1 MPVINTNYMNKASF
15 IPILFISLLLS
26 CGGAKEKTSGDEIPQ
41 GNVTFD
47 TYLFVRATVNDTL
60 DCDLVYDTGFLMG
73 SMVDTALVSVMEN
86 FTLSID
92 GRVLEYKNSFPYMP
106 NVKSARGF
114 LAPMYRF
121 NPDTLVW
128 DMNFDRMTL
137 SVTAKDT
144 VPPGAVVIPIERK
157 GALPALYARIPL
169 RLYCGGRHIDTDY
182 LWMIDTGTPAAF
194 VMTDLTGAMAGFTS
208 GIREKADYI
217 DAWSYKHPGRLQR
230 RFEIDSIIVADAFHK
245 RSKSIGIIDSGA
257 EPGRSLK
264 NSGAVGT
271 IGLGILKEF
280 NFMLDLGNDRLV
292 MYPSR
297 YKPESHIDLRY
308 KGQGHYG
315 ILYDMRDSTVIRME
329 KDGVAHK
336 AGVRIG
342 DGKDTAREKIR
353 KFISNGDR

>member
-1 MPVINTNYMNKASF
+1 
-15 IPILFISLLLS
+15 
-26 CGGAKEKTSGDEIPQ
+26 
-41 GNVTFD
+41 
-47 TYLFVRATVNDTL
+47 
-60 DCDLVYDTGFLMG
+60 
-73 SMVDTALVSVMEN
+73 
-86 FTLSID
+86 
-92 GRVLEYKNSFPYMP
+92 
-106 NVKSARGF
+106 
-114 LAPMYRF
+114 
-121 NPDTLVW
+121 
-128 DMNFDRMTL
+128 
-137 SVTAKDT
+137 
-144 VPPGAVVIPIERK
+144 
-157 GALPALYARIPL
+157 
-169 RLYCGGRHIDTDY
+169 
-182 LWMIDTGTPAAF
+182 
-194 VMTDLTGAMAGFTS
+194 MTDLTGAMAGFTS

-230 RFEIDSIIVADAFHK
+230 RFEIDSIIVVDAFHK

-280 NFMLDLGNDRLV
+280 NFMLDLGNNRLV

-315 ILYDMRDSTVIRME
+315 ILFDMRDSTVIRME

>member
-1 MPVINTNYMNKASF
+1 MNKASF

-26 CGGAKEKTSGDEIPQ
+26 CGGAKEQTSGDEIP
-41 GNVTFD
+41 D
-47 TYLFVRATVNDTL
+47 TYLFVKATVNDTL

-73 SMVDTALVSVMEN
+73 SMVDTALVPVMEN

-92 GRVLEYKNSFPYMP
+92 GRVLEYKNSFPYIP

-121 NPDTLVW
+121 DPDTLVW

-169 RLYCGGRHIDTDY
+169 RLYSEGRHIDTDY
-182 LWMIDTGTPAAF
+182 LWMIDTGTPTAF
-194 VMTDLTGAMAGFTS
+194 VMTDPTRAMTGFTS

-217 DAWSYKHPGRLQR
+217 DAWSYKYPGRLQR
-230 RFEIDSIIVADAFHK
+230 YFEIDSIIVADAFHK
-245 RSKSIGIIDSGA
+245 HSKSIGIIDSNG
-257 EPGRSLK
+257 EPGRSLQK
-264 NSGAVGT
+264 NGAVGT
-271 IGLGILKEF
+271 IGLEILKEF

-292 MYPSR
+292 LYPSR
-297 YKPESHIDLRY
+297 YKPESHIDLRS
-308 KGQGHYG
+308 KTQGHYG
-315 ILYDMRDSTVIRME
+315 VLYNRKDSTVIRME